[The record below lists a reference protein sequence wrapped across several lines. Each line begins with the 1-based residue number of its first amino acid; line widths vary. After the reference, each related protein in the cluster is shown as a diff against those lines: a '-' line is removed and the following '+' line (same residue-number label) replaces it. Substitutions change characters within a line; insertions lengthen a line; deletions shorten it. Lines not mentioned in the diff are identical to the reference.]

1 MEYVKAGEEAQML
14 IDRAYQ
20 LKSKVRKGEQL
31 EEKPIYNLS
40 NLSLLL
46 ELLNL
51 DGDEVQKAEGVKLGN
66 KVTKE
71 ITKYKGLV
79 E

>member
-1 MEYVKAGEEAQML
+1 ML

-20 LKSKVRKGEQL
+20 LKNKVRKAKQL
-31 EEKPIYNLS
+31 EEKLISDLS
-40 NLSLLL
+40 NLTLLL

-51 DGDEVQKAEGVKLGN
+51 DGDEVEKARGVELGN
-66 KVTKE
+66 KVTSE

-79 E
+79 